1 MSERETTAILQ
12 FAHEPWFHRVCKI
25 EAKSAIP
32 TEPVGEKWASHR
44 KGVLGMMRLEAA
56 PS

>member
-32 TEPVGEKWASHR
+32 TEPVGETWASHR